1 MLTQPHPKL
10 GDRAAIDVV
19 TPSNMPAIIRVI
31 MGDYQRHEEAP
42 EAAALRPIL
51 EDVRQIVSRLVDNA
65 MAFEG
70 G

>member
-19 TPSNMPAIIRVI
+19 TPTNMPAIVRII
-31 MGDYQRHEEAP
+31 MGAYQRHEEAP
-42 EAAALRPIL
+42 EAAVLRLIP
-51 EDVRQIVSRLVDNA
+51 EDVLQRVSQLVDNA

-70 G
+70 A